1 MRVTAHGATDAASRD
16 DLIVDLADRRIAR
29 AADFPHQ
36 RTGRSAR
43 EGHRPLHAPSP
54 RLHRP
59 GPATRYL
66 FLSHPSA
73 ASLGELSRIRLRHD
87 HRARRPAELFSDTD
101 SGAWR
106 HARCLWQAVDRFRSR
121 AQFGPQPGGTR
132 KDELACE
139 LLAGAGAAGSGAH
152 RAMSRQRAGT
162 TPQRAGHVRARHGH
176 AQSSRGVVV
185 EHGGMSRNK
194 RTSSQICRTPPRC
207 CVSSNTCW

>member
-1 MRVTAHGATDAASRD
+1 MRKRVTAHGATDAASRD

-43 EGHRPLHAPSP
+43 EGHRPLHTPSP

-121 AQFGPQPGGTR
+121 AQFGPQRGGTR
-132 KDELACE
+132 K
-139 LLAGAGAAGSGAH
+139 AGRCRCGWIG
-152 RAMSRQRAGT
+152 RA
-162 TPQRAGHVRARHGH
+162 
-176 AQSSRGVVV
+176 
-185 EHGGMSRNK
+185 
-194 RTSSQICRTPPRC
+194 
-207 CVSSNTCW
+207 SSNVSATRWNDPSASRSCSSSAWTCAVQPGCRGGTR